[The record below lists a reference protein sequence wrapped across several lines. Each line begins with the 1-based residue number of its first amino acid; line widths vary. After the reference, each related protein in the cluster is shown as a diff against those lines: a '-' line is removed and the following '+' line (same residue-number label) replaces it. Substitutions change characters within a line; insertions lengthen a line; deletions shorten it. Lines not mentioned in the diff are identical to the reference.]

1 MDRSK
6 RARPS
11 PALMI
16 SVLALFVAFGGTAI
30 AVKKAE
36 KNSVVSSSIKNN
48 QVKSPD
54 ISNKK
59 GVKSKDIV
67 DGEIKSGD
75 IGDGEVKGADVD
87 ESSLGQVPSA
97 ASATNATN
105 ASTVGGLSVKKVDY
119 SAAAGTAA
127 QEILNFGGLKLT
139 ATCDGAAQLD
149 LKATTTKNA
158 AGIHTQGI
166 ESTGS
171 AAVGSIGISAPFFT
185 GADELDIDAFVGSGT
200 GDDESAYIQYQAAD
214 GAVVIANLVLYETG
228 GGGDCTVDGIAIGG

>member
-67 DGEIKSGD
+67 DGEVKSGD

-105 ASTVGGLSVKKVDY
+105 ASTVGGLSV
-119 SAAAGTAA
+119 
-127 QEILNFGGLKLT
+127 
-139 ATCDGAAQLD
+139 
-149 LKATTTKNA
+149 
-158 AGIHTQGI
+158 
-166 ESTGS
+166 
-171 AAVGSIGISAPFFT
+171 
-185 GADELDIDAFVGSGT
+185 
-200 GDDESAYIQYQAAD
+200 
-214 GAVVIANLVLYETG
+214 
-228 GGGDCTVDGIAIGG
+228 